1 MISVPGD
8 SSPTVTKMAA
18 QIAAGTL
25 SSAMARV
32 CLTRSG
38 GPTGDSAAF
47 FAASA
52 AWDRLRSDRGIVAI
66 RARVEGRVCTT
77 EYRPQYCR
85 LPIDVPSLI
94 PGIFPDV
101 RLGTNWQCTSTF
113 SNLGTVGRR
122 SVRGLRPLW
131 RANDG
136 AGVVRCGHAGSRSWN
151 ADVFSASSSRAFPVQ
166 ARTIIPIRNRPTRS
180 SSAGLTLHGR
190 HARRCMRPAQREAAD
205 GL

>member
-66 RARVEGRVCTT
+66 RARVKGGCARLNIGRSTAA
-77 EYRPQYCR
+77 

-94 PGIFPDV
+94 PGIPRCKAWYELAVPHVYICIFE
-101 RLGTNWQCTSTF
+101 F
-113 SNLGTVGRR
+113 R
-122 SVRGLRPLW
+122 SCRT
-131 RANDG
+131 A
-136 AGVVRCGHAGSRSWN
+136 
-151 ADVFSASSSRAFPVQ
+151 FSA
-166 ARTIIPIRNRPTRS
+166 RT
-180 SSAGLTLHGR
+180 
-190 HARRCMRPAQREAAD
+190 
-205 GL
+205 